1 MRIDRIKEKQYE
13 NLRFCIRK
21 NLINPILG
29 EDYYNN
35 GQCVYSSDEALT
47 EDIRDK
53 FIRLDTK
60 RKFYLSIIIYY
71 NILCILLFIIV
82 TILIAKLHY

>member
-1 MRIDRIKEKQYE
+1 MDKIKEKQYE

-47 EDIRDK
+47 EDIRHAFFNVDA
-53 FIRLDTK
+53 K
-60 RKFYLSIIIYY
+60 RKLYLNLSIGYTIVTTLLLII
-71 NILCILLFIIV
+71 ISILLTQI
-82 TILIAKLHY
+82 

>member
-1 MRIDRIKEKQYE
+1 MDRIKEKQYE

-47 EDIRDK
+47 EDIRDTFFK
-53 FIRLDTK
+53 VRAE
-60 RKFYLSIIIYY
+60 RKLYLMLLIIHVVI
-71 NILCILLFIIV
+71 NTLLLISTTILLTKV
-82 TILIAKLHY
+82 Q